1 MRIEHTPK
9 PAQGGAPALGAL
21 TVESRPAH
29 IVTREC
35 PTCKGYGYEWVMG
48 SGPLDM
54 LTDECE
60 TCHGDCEIAYEVHPV
75 IDGEV
80 S

>member
-1 MRIEHTPK
+1 MRNPQIPQDGAPTC
-9 PAQGGAPALGAL
+9 GGA
-21 TVESRPAH
+21 VESRPAH

-54 LTDECE
+54 LTNECE

-75 IDGEV
+75 IDGGV